1 MKLSP
6 WRSFLLRLVLL
17 SAALLGLAF
26 GESMKE
32 RSNVEGQNHTAHDS
46 IESNGGQIIREE
58 VQNMIK
64 KLKGDH
70 GLTAGPGELRNRT
83 EVAREI
89 TEDDINKVLEEEREG
104 RNSILSEMFETLLEH
119 EFDGNSTRSNVFES
133 LVPLKKGEELSNV
146 VVDESFLSKLNDLDW
161 QITMEKMH
169 NSIWYY
175 WNNEFHREFVQRI
188 PSALR
193 QLRHISQK
201 MGVSTLF
208 EEGHLGDTINQLNGK
223 TKSADRKL
231 TQLFKRLLLNDST
244 LNASEIKYKR
254 SEEAMI
260 NMVIE
265 LKGYIRIFLKLIDI
279 KASQVGLLL
288 LNKVQRKNYKK
299 LSTNLNLF
307 RSNIKSCPV
316 HTAFSYRYQDE
327 NFDILMH
334 HEKGFGIWNTGDL
347 SNNNK
352 KMSMEVLREVDEMI
366 NFIYNEFIAPIAL
379 IGSSIEDTALIHSS
393 IIRNL
398 WKNVSAQNKVPLY
411 TIFESIT
418 KATFFFIKQI
428 NNKIYM
434 VDNRQ

>member
-17 SAALLGLAF
+17 SAVLLGLALC
-26 GESMKE
+26 ESRKE
-32 RSNVEGQNHTAHDS
+32 TSNVEGQNHTANDS
-46 IESNGGQIIREE
+46 IENNGGQIIREE
-58 VQNMIK
+58 VQNIIK

-70 GLTAGPGELRNRT
+70 GLTVGPGELQNRT
-83 EVAREI
+83 EVAHEI
-89 TEDDINKVLEEEREG
+89 TEDDINKVLEEERAG
-104 RNSILSEMFETLLEH
+104 KNKILSEMFETLLEH
-119 EFDGNSTRSNVFES
+119 EFDSNSTRSSVFES

-201 MGVSTLF
+201 MGISTLF
-208 EEGHLGDTINQLNGK
+208 EEGHLGDTINQLNRK

-244 LNASEIKYKR
+244 LNVSEIKYKR

-366 NFIYNEFIAPIAL
+366 NFIYNEFIAPIAI

-398 WKNVSAQNKVPLY
+398 WKNVSAQNKLPLY